1 MLHSSRVLLDLGIP
15 ELDDRA
21 FRRDGGQIKA
31 YIGGGSRSAP
41 SVPASQTV
49 TQTNIPEWARP
60 YAEEMLGNAQT
71 LTDTGRNPFE
81 PYQGQRFAGFSPMQ
95 AQAFQNVAGQQVA
108 PQLTDASNL
117 AYTSAQQGLGTQPMA
132 SGLQA
137 QALQYGGLGSE
148 YGALGALSAPQAQQY
163 GAQGSGIGQMGVQ
176 AAQQGFGAGAQYAQQ
191 ATSPEATQ
199 AYMSPYMQNVV
210 EAQQREARR
219 ASEIQ
224 QQATQSQAAQQG
236 AFGGSRSAILEAER
250 QRNLGTQLGDIQATG
265 LQRAYEQ
272 AQQAQQFGADLGLK
286 GLQTGYSGL
295 GVGLQGTETGLRGIE
310 TGLRGTAQGIQ
321 GAQAGMQGVGQAVGA
336 GQYGLSGAQL
346 GISGAGALG
355 QLGQEQYAQEMGITD
370 AMQKF
375 GALQQGQSQQE
386 KDFQYQ
392 QFLAQQQYP
401 YQQLSY
407 MSDLLR
413 GVPST
418 QSAQLTYAQQ
428 PNQTAQLLGAGL
440 GAYGAFGRR
449 KEGGQV
455 KKYEEGGQIQRYSS
469 QGQVSPVAMS
479 TMAVQELPLRLKR
492 LSDDQLAAY
501 ARSVTDAITL
511 SAVQSE
517 MARRAKTRMPG
528 GEMPQETVADEVV
541 KRAGE
546 ASIGKPRVSM
556 YGGGIVALQG
566 GGMPEDEYNLN
577 SMVPPPAPPVAT
589 ANTPMQTPSPLSSFA
604 NYQAGAGQAQQ
615 TPEQQKLLADM
626 QARIEKNIGRAESQT
641 KDAAYDAI
649 LSAGL
654 AMMGGTSLADGIARA
669 AQTGGATYLAG
680 KREANKAIDSAEQ
693 AELSFREY
701 EMALN
706 NQNQEMADKKFGDFV
721 ANTIRLQA
729 ATGGTKGSSNYDK
742 ALIRTQND
750 PFIKNAFA
758 IINDNVASS
767 EAKQNAINDLNERM
781 RAIFEGF
788 GVSDR
793 FQPYNI
799 TPAQA
804 TAEEPGFF
812 DRLFGSSNKTT
823 AAEDPLSIR

>member
-41 SVPASQTV
+41 SAPTSQTV
-49 TQTNIPEWARP
+49 TQTNIPEYARP
-60 YAEEMLGNAQT
+60 YAEEMLGSAQA
-71 LTDTGRNPFE
+71 LTDINQNPFQT
-81 PYQGQRFAGFSPMQ
+81 YDQQRFAGFTPMQ

-148 YGALGALSAPQAQQY
+148 YGALGALSTPQAQQY

-250 QRNLGTQLGDIQATG
+250 ERNLGTQLGDIQAAG

-272 AQQAQQFGADLGLK
+272 AQQAQQFGADLGIK
-286 GLQTGYSGL
+286 GLQAGYGGL

-321 GAQAGMQGVGQAVGA
+321 GAQAGLQGVGQAVGA

-469 QGQVSPVAMS
+469 QGKVSPVAMS
-479 TMAVQELPLRLKR
+479 AMPFQVITKRLTR

-501 ARSVTDAITL
+501 ARNVKDAITL

-517 MARRAKTRMPG
+517 IDRRSKTRTPMG
-528 GEMPQETVADEVV
+528 GMPQETVADEVV

-758 IINDNVASS
+758 IINDNVASP
-767 EAKQNAINDLNERM
+767 EEKQNAINDLNERM

-804 TAEEPGFF
+804 TAE
-812 DRLFGSSNKTT
+812 
-823 AAEDPLSIR
+823 DPLSIR

>member
-1 MLHSSRVLLDLGIP
+1 
-15 ELDDRA
+15 
-21 FRRDGGQIKA
+21 
-31 YIGGGSRSAP
+31 
-41 SVPASQTV
+41 
-49 TQTNIPEWARP
+49 
-60 YAEEMLGNAQT
+60 
-71 LTDTGRNPFE
+71 
-81 PYQGQRFAGFSPMQ
+81 
-95 AQAFQNVAGQQVA
+95 
-108 PQLTDASNL
+108 
-117 AYTSAQQGLGTQPMA
+117 
-132 SGLQA
+132 
-137 QALQYGGLGSE
+137 
-148 YGALGALSAPQAQQY
+148 
-163 GAQGSGIGQMGVQ
+163 
-176 AAQQGFGAGAQYAQQ
+176 
-191 ATSPEATQ
+191 
-199 AYMSPYMQNVV
+199 MSKLNKPN
-210 EAQQREARR
+210 
-219 ASEIQ
+219 
-224 QQATQSQAAQQG
+224 
-236 AFGGSRSAILEAER
+236 
-250 QRNLGTQLGDIQATG
+250 
-265 LQRAYEQ
+265 
-272 AQQAQQFGADLGLK
+272 
-286 GLQTGYSGL
+286 
-295 GVGLQGTETGLRGIE
+295 
-310 TGLRGTAQGIQ
+310 

-346 GISGAGALG
+346 GIQGAGALG

-401 YQQLSY
+401 YQQISY

-418 QSAQLTYAQQ
+418 QSAQLRYDQQ

-440 GAYGAFGRR
+440 GAYGAFGR

-479 TMAVQELPLRLKR
+479 TMAVQELPSRLKR

-517 MARRAKTRMPG
+517 MARRAKNRAPM
-528 GEMPQETVADEVV
+528 GEMPQETVAAEVV

-758 IINDNVASS
+758 IINDNVASP
-767 EAKQNAINDLNERM
+767 EEKQNAINDLNERM

>member
-517 MARRAKTRMPG
+517 MARRAKTRAPM

-758 IINDNVASS
+758 IINDNVASP